1 MSRGSPRIGRA
12 RAEAPGHIA
21 SRKLGRGRSSGGGKP
36 AFLADKATEV
46 SVGMGAQLGAHS
58 ARTCSR
64 RLSPARLGTVLTWAR
79 THSCRSPPCRNIPG
93 GQGVAGSNPAVP
105 TGQSLISNAAT
116 GLRAAPGSAPRSHQF
131 DETAVVRRV
140 EGHNATGQHGPAE
153 PTYGVA
159 HPGALAS
166 GSKGHRF
173 TSGRQGWLWATPAE
187 DPGAVTASDGDCLTS
202 ALQRS
207 WSAEGRGGFHVA
219 VSWGFA
225 SPHVRVR
232 VHLWGAGGR
241 RGPMTRLSV
250 TTGAWDAPGPFVAAP
265 KSAV

>member
-1 MSRGSPRIGRA
+1 
-12 RAEAPGHIA
+12 
-21 SRKLGRGRSSGGGKP
+21 
-36 AFLADKATEV
+36 
-46 SVGMGAQLGAHS
+46 MGAHLGAHLGAHS

-79 THSCRSPPCRNIPG
+79 THSRRPPRSGNIPG

-105 TGQSLISNAAT
+105 TGQRLISNAAT
-116 GLRAAPGSAPRSHQF
+116 GLRVAAGSAPRSHQF
-131 DETAVVRRV
+131 DETAVVPPV
-140 EGHNATGQHGPAE
+140 AEHDATGQHGPAE

-232 VHLWGAGGR
+232 VHPLGCGRPAGSDDQAVGDNRRLGRPWAVRCGAQVSCVMLR
-241 RGPMTRLSV
+241 P
-250 TTGAWDAPGPFVAAP
+250 
-265 KSAV
+265 